1 MIRLIIDIKD
11 NLVNDNE
18 MYDLHKVDIGIK
30 ELRKKATK
38 YEKRYSE
45 KFKELLNKED
55 NLQFENDIKDK
66 KLNEELNNILKGM
79 FEKYIN

>member
-11 NLVNDNE
+11 NLVKDNE
-18 MYDLHKVDIGIK
+18 MYDLHNVDIVI
-30 ELRKKATK
+30 EEIEKKATK

>member
-11 NLVNDNE
+11 NLVKDNE
-18 MYDLHKVDIGIK
+18 MYDIHNVNIEMKEIG
-30 ELRKKATK
+30 KKATK

-55 NLQFENDIKDK
+55 KLQFENDIKDK

>member
-11 NLVNDNE
+11 NLVKDNE
-18 MYDLHKVDIGIK
+18 MYDLHKVDIAIK
-30 ELRKKATK
+30 EMGKKATK

-45 KFKELLNKED
+45 KFKETLKKED

-66 KLNEELNNILKGM
+66 KLSEELNNILKGM

>member
-11 NLVNDNE
+11 NLIKDNE
-18 MYDLHKVDIGIK
+18 MYDLHKVDVGIK
-30 ELRKKATK
+30 EIGKKATK
-38 YEKRYSE
+38 YEKRYSK

-55 NLQFENDIKDK
+55 KLQFENDIKDK
-66 KLNEELNNILKGM
+66 KLNEELNNILKDM

>member
-11 NLVNDNE
+11 NLVKDNE
-18 MYDLHKVDIGIK
+18 MYDLHKVNIGIK
-30 ELRKKATK
+30 EIEKKATK

-45 KFKELLNKED
+45 KFRELLNKED
-55 NLQFENDIKDK
+55 NLHFENDIKDK

-79 FEKYIN
+79 FDNYIN